1 MSKPVFIISAP
12 FDTYSGYGAR
22 SRDLIKSIIELHKYD
37 VKLLP
42 QRWGDTPINF
52 CQEQKDWKFLFSHV
66 VQSVNTQPDIWMQI
80 TIPSEF
86 RPIGKY
92 NIGCTAGIES
102 TGCDP
107 SWIEGL
113 NRMDLNLVSS
123 NHSKKIFSE
132 VKFEQKSKQT
142 NEVVGVLKLEKP
154 IEVVFEGVDTEV
166 YKHLESKDITLD
178 LKDIKEEFCFL
189 FVGHW
194 MNGAIGHDRKNVG
207 LMIKYFFDAFKDKK
221 SSPALVLKSSTGR
234 NSYMSRE
241 TLLDRILS
249 IKKTYGK
256 SKLPN
261 VYILN
266 GDLSDKDINQ
276 LYNHPKIKAMVS
288 FTKGEGYGR
297 PLAEFGMSK
306 KPIIVSGW
314 SGHVDFLS
322 PMDVTLLPG
331 NLEHVHSS
339 SANEWLKKES
349 KWFQVSPKH
358 AVDSFSKV
366 FKDYK
371 QFIPGGRKQGYNIK
385 TNFNFDKMQELV
397 DTILDKN
404 IPDFPKQ
411 LELNLPKLD
420 LPKLNLP
427 KLEKI
432 K

>member
-1 MSKPVFIISAP
+1 
-12 FDTYSGYGAR
+12 
-22 SRDLIKSIIELHKYD
+22 
-37 VKLLP
+37 
-42 QRWGDTPINF
+42 
-52 CQEQKDWKFLFSHV
+52 
-66 VQSVNTQPDIWMQI
+66 
-80 TIPSEF
+80 
-86 RPIGKY
+86 
-92 NIGCTAGIES
+92 
-102 TGCDP
+102 
-107 SWIEGL
+107 
-113 NRMDLNLVSS
+113 
-123 NHSKKIFSE
+123 
-132 VKFEQKSKQT
+132 
-142 NEVVGVLKLEKP
+142 
-154 IEVVFEGVDTEV
+154 
-166 YKHLESKDITLD
+166 
-178 LKDIKEEFCFL
+178 
-189 FVGHW
+189 